1 MDAVID
7 YQLTPGHCDWPRLRD
22 SAQWADSSGFGAI
35 WVVDHL
41 AGSSMGGKQ
50 AYEAFT
56 WLGAMAAVTDRIEL
70 GSLVTNVWNRSI
82 GTSIVGAATVAEI
95 SQRRFWFGVGAG
107 TSPSSSFGWEQHA
120 VNAPIEPSM
129 ERRHDRVEELLD
141 LSARMWPDTSG
152 DFPTF
157 ITPQHIPRRIVGV
170 NSVRLS
176 KIAALKADGINVA
189 WSHPRRDEFLAACR
203 EQSPPSDFEWTTY
216 VAYDPALCE
225 EDHPTRQEMASLGIT
240 RVILL
245 ETGVPHVK

>member
-1 MDAVID
+1 MDAVVD
-7 YQLTPGHCDWPRLRD
+7 YQLTSGHSDWPRLRD

-82 GTSIVGAATVAEI
+82 GTSIVAAATVAEI

-107 TSPSSSFGWEQHA
+107 TSPSSSFAWEQHA
-120 VNAPIEPSM
+120 VNTPIEPSM

-141 LSARMWPDTSG
+141 LSSRMWGGTSG
-152 DFPTF
+152 EFPTF
-157 ITPQHIPRRIVGV
+157 MTPKQIPRRIVGV
-170 NSVRLS
+170 NSIRLS
-176 KIAALKADGINVA
+176 KIAGLKADGINVPWA
-189 WSHPRRDEFLAACR
+189 HPRRDEFLAACR
-203 EQSPPSDFEWTTY
+203 EQSPATDFEWTTY
-216 VAYDPALCE
+216 VPYDPGLRDE
-225 EDHPTRQEMASLGIT
+225 EHPTRQEMSSRGIT

-245 ETGVPHVK
+245 ENGVPHVQ

>member
-82 GTSIVGAATVAEI
+82 GTSIVAAATVAEI

-107 TSPSSSFGWEQHA
+107 TSPSSSFAWEQHA
-120 VNAPIEPSM
+120 VNTPIEPSM

-141 LSARMWPDTSG
+141 LSSRMWGETSG
-152 DFPTF
+152 EFPTF
-157 ITPQHIPRRIVGV
+157 MTPQQIPRRIVGV

-176 KIAALKADGINVA
+176 KIAGLKADGINVPWA
-189 WSHPRRDEFLAACR
+189 HPRRDEFLAACQ
-203 EQSPPSDFEWTTY
+203 EQSPASDFEWTTY
-216 VAYDPALCE
+216 VPYDPGLRDE
-225 EDHPTRQEMASLGIT
+225 EHPTRQEMSSRGIT

-245 ETGVPHVK
+245 ENGVPHVK